1 MRVFDRCLQSTKNS
15 NRVNHLPYVAHRS
28 ASRLV
33 VLQDVDEQPLFETLR
48 GNRTDEKGTNRR
60 IESVVR
66 DVHDHRDWS

>member
-33 VLQDVDEQPLFETLR
+33 VLLVQDVDEQPLFETLR
-48 GNRTDEKGTNRR
+48 GNRSDEKEPIAGLK
-60 IESVVR
+60 V
-66 DVHDHRDWS
+66 W